1 MNEEFNMFVITRTK
15 NNLEMEV
22 DKKLKEL
29 LTAREEVTK
38 AYMKYT
44 NWGNISRESEWDIER
59 DGRAIEELKSKDS
72 LTWAIFWFGPLA
84 LTWIIFTKSMVI
96 IGIIGIPFFMQLI
109 KALKNSSAISKHE
122 ESTRQTRIAIKNS
135 EKEME
140 KALLIHKDL
149 TAAQNSLEE
158 DYAKKL
164 RSFFLDTFDKNENQV
179 VDELET
185 PDVFLLLLEKHQE
198 KMIAFEKSEGKN
210 YVQLF
215 IQVHERL
222 SLKRQA
228 LNRTLIEILKS
239 KDLMDEEVNH
249 KSFAGLLRNEIH
261 AYNVLLASSIS
272 MISALI
278 SDNRIL
284 FYKIY
289 QTFDKLNVFNS
300 NFENE
305 SLQELR
311 SINQNLHKVLNR
323 IDELNYSITSELQVL
338 TEATER
344 STESIQTHL
353 EQVNST
359 LSFNTLLA
367 GINTYQLYKLNRKKI
382 V

>member
-1 MNEEFNMFVITRTK
+1 
-15 NNLEMEV
+15 
-22 DKKLKEL
+22 
-29 LTAREEVTK
+29 
-38 AYMKYT
+38 
-44 NWGNISRESEWDIER
+44 
-59 DGRAIEELKSKDS
+59 
-72 LTWAIFWFGPLA
+72 
-84 LTWIIFTKSMVI
+84 
-96 IGIIGIPFFMQLI
+96 
-109 KALKNSSAISKHE
+109 
-122 ESTRQTRIAIKNS
+122 
-135 EKEME
+135 ME